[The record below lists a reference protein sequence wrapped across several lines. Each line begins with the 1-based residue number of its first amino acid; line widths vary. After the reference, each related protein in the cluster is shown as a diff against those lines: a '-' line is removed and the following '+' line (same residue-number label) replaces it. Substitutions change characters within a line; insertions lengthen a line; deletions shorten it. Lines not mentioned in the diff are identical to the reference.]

1 MNAVTIPESAPPP
14 RFTKIGVDGSVLPRE
29 ATKWEAVLDNRTGLM
44 WPVQAIAVPNGRE
57 NTLADAITKCSAAG
71 FNDWR
76 LPTVEELFLLADRTR
91 VEPAIDTEFFPDC
104 PSDWFWTSTP
114 DCGSPEDYAWCV
126 YFYYGSSGR
135 NNRYYN
141 GFVRA
146 VRVGQ

>member
-1 MNAVTIPESAPPP
+1 MTDQPAPH
-14 RFTKIGVDGSVLPRE
+14 FTKIAADGAVLPRE
-29 ATKWEAVLDNRTGLM
+29 ATEWSAVLDNRTGLM
-44 WPVQAIAVPNGRE
+44 WSAEATKVSNGRE
-57 NTLADAITKCSAAG
+57 ATLSKAVAKCNAAG
-71 FNDWR
+71 HSDWR

-114 DCGSPEDYAWCV
+114 DCESPAGCAWGV
-126 YFYYGSSGR
+126 DFNDGYSDR
-135 NNRYYN
+135 NSRAIL